1 MFLPKFLH
9 LFFHSCPNT
18 KHRTSNRVEAGIAQR
33 PPGWFTYTAV
43 SLQESRTG
51 RLVFLFPLCSS
62 VERGKLRRL
71 EHSPAGWQSFRCGGH
86 RFIYSG
92 GGRDA
97 FQKLLVA
104 PVAHARADRPR
115 LVPSFHRS
123 ASVRWSLVDRRHSEM
138 KTALPISNALANR
151 STWIRPGKEKRR
163 RRRRR
168 RRKEEGREIAF
179 FPSSPVHTRDY
190 VATCS
195 WNGTKQRCVAIVRR
209 VTGGRS
215 RFPTCEHWMARSGK

>member
-138 KTALPISNALANR
+138 KTGLPISNALANR
-151 STWIRPGKEKRR
+151 STWIRPGKEERR
-163 RRRRR
+163 GRRRR
-168 RRKEEGREIAF
+168 RRKEEKSRF
-179 FPSSPVHTRDY
+179 FPHLRCTH